1 MAEVYR
7 QRNIG
12 HCFLPLAR
20 NNLSCYTERINGII
34 EPLNLQCCNVGSVS
48 VFSITIHRS
57 DALNYSILTIS

>member
-34 EPLNLQCCNVGSVS
+34 EPLNLQCCNVGSVCIFDNDSS
-48 VFSITIHRS
+48 VGRVKLFNSY
-57 DALNYSILTIS
+57 D